1 MLCSYADTHYGVA
14 YGFFEIPYECLLHSY
29 ALLCG
34 YLSIGGHSHI
44 EANIVVMLL
53 HRDVH
58 FGMTYENM
66 EILSI
71 CLLAFLCTST

>member
-14 YGFFEIPYECLLHSY
+14 YGIFEIPYECLLHSP

-34 YLSIGGHSHI
+34 YLSIGGCHI

-66 EILSI
+66 EILST
-71 CLLAFLCTST
+71 FLCTST